1 MAHTKSTER
10 RLLTTT
16 ELEFVDK
23 THHPALAELNHDELM
38 IVVHNLRERR
48 DRAQSIARDQ
58 RRSLRGK
65 GGRGAVTF
73 EKADSGNRQKAA
85 VLTDALGRARRELKR
100 RKTQEAREDLI
111 ANAHRALGLKRAAG
125 NPMRPDAGD
134 RPGLGMKAKPKTK
147 ARRFGSRSG
156 EVGRVTKF
164 VATAQ
169 ARRDSRGD

>member
-1 MAHTKSTER
+1 MAHTRSTER

-23 THHPALAELNHDELM
+23 THHPALTDLSHDELM
-38 IVVHNLRERR
+38 TVVHNLRERR

-85 VLTDALGRARRELKR
+85 VLTDALSRARRELKR
-100 RKTQEAREDLI
+100 RKVEEARLELI

-125 NPMRPDAGD
+125 DPERPEAGD
-134 RPGLGMKAKPKTK
+134 HPNLGMKVKPKKK
-147 ARRFGSRSG
+147 ARPIDRA
-156 EVGRVTKF
+156 VRVKL
-164 VATAQ
+164 A
-169 ARRDSRGD
+169 G